1 MALQL
6 LKETKFWRVDSEDE
20 AVDMITEYKDNAIKD
35 GYTVTKSGYK
45 IKTKKSKGE
54 IVDLWAEVEIT
65 FAYEV

>member
-20 AVDMITEYKDNAIKD
+20 AVDMITDYKDNATQN